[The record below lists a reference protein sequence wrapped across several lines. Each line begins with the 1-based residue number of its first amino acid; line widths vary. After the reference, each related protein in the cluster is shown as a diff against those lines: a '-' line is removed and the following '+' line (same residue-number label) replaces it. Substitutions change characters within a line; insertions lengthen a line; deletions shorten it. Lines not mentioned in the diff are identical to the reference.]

1 MTVWI
6 LLITLY
12 FPWTGDSKELPS
24 IDAPNEQW
32 CKEEGPK
39 EAERLTQD
47 GVEASS
53 YCVAVYIPAGID
65 V

>member
-6 LLITLY
+6 LLITLH
-12 FPWTGDSKELPS
+12 FLWTGDSKELPS
-24 IDAPNEQW
+24 IDAPSEQW
-32 CKEEGPK
+32 CKEQGPK
-39 EAERLTQD
+39 EAERFNQD
-47 GVEASS
+47 GVEADA